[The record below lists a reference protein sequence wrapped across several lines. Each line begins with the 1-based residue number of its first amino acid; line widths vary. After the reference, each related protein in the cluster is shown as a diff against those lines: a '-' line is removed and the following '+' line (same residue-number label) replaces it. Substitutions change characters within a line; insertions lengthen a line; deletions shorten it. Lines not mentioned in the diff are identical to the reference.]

1 MNVTSIFLDPK
12 SLEETMGSYGI
23 VAQVMNTVGT
33 QQRFTDQY
41 LFKPMLVD
49 EIQRKANEAAQA
61 MAELP
66 PDADRVEVT
75 TAWRVLND
83 LLNEMPPI

>member
-1 MNVTSIFLDPK
+1 MNVRSIFLDPK
-12 SLEETMGSYGI
+12 SIEETNGCFGI
-23 VAQVMNTVGT
+23 VAEMMNTVNA
-33 QQRFTDQY
+33 QERFTIQY
-41 LFKPMLVD
+41 LNKVMLVD

-66 PDADRVEVT
+66 ADADRVEVT

-83 LLNEMPPI
+83 LLNEIKAL